1 MIYTLRLFNIDG
13 LPSYKMVDLFMV
25 MLNNQMVYIYNNNSN
40 NNNDNNNILDKC
52 TEYTHGISC
61 GMRSKTV
68 AFFLPSV
75 NSVDLTAALLQ
86 KCQASVP
93 GKPDKLQVHSFVS
106 GKIRSWGGAG
116 PTASLCCLVNRF
128 SGISPQPVVSP
139 FFRCKQK
146 PRVLVKVWLLVRFNH
161 VFFLGGGQLFFCL

>member
-1 MIYTLRLFNIDG
+1 
-13 LPSYKMVDLFMV
+13 
-25 MLNNQMVYIYNNNSN
+25 
-40 NNNDNNNILDKC
+40 
-52 TEYTHGISC
+52 
-61 GMRSKTV
+61 MRSKTV

-139 FFRCKQK
+139 FFSLQTKTQGFGESVASCAVQSC
-146 PRVLVKVWLLVRFNH
+146 
-161 VFFLGGGQLFFCL
+161 FFLGGVNFFFVFETCHK